1 MDQGTAWKN
10 VTERKANLGWIEKL
24 LAIWIGLSIVIGLA
38 LGKYLPDLSK
48 NLEIGILSACFS

>member
-24 LAIWIGLSIVIGLA
+24 LALWIGLCIVIGLA
-38 LGKYLPDLSK
+38 LGKISPGP
-48 NLEIGILSACFS
+48 E